1 MSGRFL
7 GYKGGKMNF
16 FAILGLA
23 LIVTIF
29 LIIIRKEKPEMA
41 VVLAIAAAGI
51 ILSAL
56 LKSISQIITVFESLA
71 VKSQFNLDY
80 LKLIIKI
87 LGLAYLAGFGAQ
99 ICKDAGE
106 GSMAAKIELAG
117 KIIILSLGIPV
128 MVGLLNMIL
137 KIL

>member
-1 MSGRFL
+1 
-7 GYKGGKMNF
+7 MNF
-16 FAILGLA
+16 FAILGFA
-23 LIVTIF
+23 LIVTVL

-41 VVLAIAAAGI
+41 VILGIGASAII
-51 ILSAL
+51 FSVL
-56 LKSISQIITVFESLA
+56 LKNIAQIITVFESLA
-71 VKSQFNLDY
+71 LKSQFNLDY
-80 LKLIIKI
+80 LKLMIKI

-117 KIIILSLGIPV
+117 KIVILSLGIPV
-128 MVGLLNMIL
+128 MVGLLNTIL

>member
-1 MSGRFL
+1 
-7 GYKGGKMNF
+7 MNF

-23 LIVTIF
+23 LVVTVL
-29 LIIIRKEKPEMA
+29 LIIIRKEKPEVA
-41 VVLAIAAAGI
+41 IILATAAAAVI
-51 ILSAL
+51 FLAL
-56 LKSISQIITVFESLA
+56 MKNISQIITVFESLA
-71 VKSQFNLDY
+71 LKSQLNLDY

-117 KIIILSLGIPV
+117 KIFILSLGIPV

-137 KIL
+137 KIF

>member
-1 MSGRFL
+1 
-7 GYKGGKMNF
+7 MNF
-16 FAILGLA
+16 FAIFGLV
-23 LIVTIF
+23 LVTTFF
-29 LIIIRKEKPEMA
+29 LIMIRKERPEMA
-41 VVLAIAAAGI
+41 VALAIAAAAI

-56 LKSISQIITVFESLA
+56 LKNIAQIVTVFESLA
-71 VKSQFNLDY
+71 LKSQFNQDY

-117 KIIILSLGIPV
+117 KIFILSLGIPV
-128 MVGLLNMIL
+128 MVGLLDLIL

>member
-1 MSGRFL
+1 
-7 GYKGGKMNF
+7 MNF
-16 FAILGLA
+16 FAILGFA
-23 LIVTIF
+23 LIVTVL

-41 VVLAIAAAGI
+41 VILGIGAAAAI
-51 ILSAL
+51 FSVL
-56 LKSISQIITVFESLA
+56 LKNISQIITVFESLA
-71 VKSQFNLDY
+71 LKSQFNLDY
-80 LKLIIKI
+80 LKLMIKI

-117 KIIILSLGIPV
+117 KIVILSLGIPV
-128 MVGLLNMIL
+128 MVGLLNTIL

>member
-1 MSGRFL
+1 
-7 GYKGGKMNF
+7 MNF

-23 LIVTIF
+23 LVVTVL
-29 LIIIRKEKPEMA
+29 LIIIRKEKPEVA
-41 VVLAIAAAGI
+41 IILAIAATAVI
-51 ILSAL
+51 FLAL
-56 LKSISQIITVFESLA
+56 MKNISQIITVFESLA
-71 VKSQFNLDY
+71 LKSQLNLDY

-117 KIIILSLGIPV
+117 KIFILSLGIPV

-137 KIL
+137 KIF

>member
-1 MSGRFL
+1 
-7 GYKGGKMNF
+7 MNF
-16 FAILGLA
+16 FAILGLT
-23 LIVTIF
+23 LVVTIF
-29 LIIIRKEKPEMA
+29 LIIIRREKPEMA

-56 LKSISQIITVFESLA
+56 LKSIAQIITVFESLA
-71 VKSQFNLDY
+71 LKSQFNLDY

-117 KIIILSLGIPV
+117 KIIILTLGIPV

>member
-1 MSGRFL
+1 
-7 GYKGGKMNF
+7 MNF
-16 FAILGLA
+16 FAILGLV
-23 LIVTIF
+23 LVVTIL
-29 LIIIRKEKPEMA
+29 LIIIRKERPEMA
-41 VVLAIAAAGI
+41 ILLAIAAAGL

-56 LKSISQIITVFESLA
+56 LKSISGVVTVFETLA
-71 VKSQFNLDY
+71 LKSQFNLEY

-87 LGLAYLAGFGAQ
+87 VGIAYLAGFAAQ

-117 KIIILSLGIPV
+117 KIFILSLGIPI
-128 MVGLLNMIL
+128 MVGLLDLIL

>member
-1 MSGRFL
+1 MSGLFL
-7 GYKGGKMNF
+7 VYEGVRMNF
-16 FAILGLA
+16 FAIFGLV
-23 LIVTIF
+23 LVTTFF
-29 LIIIRKEKPEMA
+29 LIMIRKERPEMA
-41 VVLAIAAAGI
+41 VALAIAAAAI

-56 LKSISQIITVFESLA
+56 LKNIAQIVTVFESLA
-71 VKSQFNLDY
+71 LKSQFNQDY

-117 KIIILSLGIPV
+117 KIFILSLGIPV
-128 MVGLLNMIL
+128 MVGLLDLIL